1 MTLGEL
7 IATNQ
12 CSRLKKRLCSSYS
25 ILTLKKK
32 ENYIILLPIN
42 LVLKSQYQGTK
53 IMTKSETRL
62 SYLIILMDIYKNK
75 ETNHGL
81 SLNIVKYPI
90 ELMHVHIPFSF
101 H

>member
-25 ILTLKKK
+25 ILRLKKK
-32 ENYIILLPIN
+32 SGFKISVSENQNNNKIKNKTII
-42 LVLKSQYQGTK
+42 SHYTD
-53 IMTKSETRL
+53 
-62 SYLIILMDIYKNK
+62 DIYKNN
-75 ETNHGL
+75 EINHGL
-81 SLNIVKYPI
+81 SLNIDKRPI
-90 ELMHVHIPFSF
+90 ELMHVPMTFSF